1 MGESKEWVG
10 MRQLESAIDCSGE
23 YFRGCMEHQLYWYF
37 SADQVGRP
45 LLFIHSVNAAPSAI
59 ELKPL
64 FTHFQESRPAF
75 APDLP
80 GFGRSERNVG
90 EFTSIDFA
98 REIAAMIESL
108 PGDKAPDVVA
118 LSLGCEFV
126 ARAITEFSAKVR
138 SVTLISPTGFSARG
152 VVSKKTQQR
161 LKKIFEF
168 AGFGRNAFK
177 LLRTERSIR
186 YFYGMN
192 FSGCV
197 PNELVSYALKT
208 TKVPD
213 AHLMPLR
220 FLSMGLF
227 SENAVENLYQ
237 RLDLPVLVIFDR
249 DPNVSFERF
258 ADFENTANW
267 RFHRVAPSFG
277 MPHWEHS
284 GETVS
289 VIENFYAEC

>member
-1 MGESKEWVG
+1 MD
-10 MRQLESAIDCSGE
+10 QLDDAIDCGGE
-23 YFRGCMEHQLYWYF
+23 YFSGCKQHQLYWYR
-37 SADQVGRP
+37 SEDEVGRP

-64 FTHFQESRPAF
+64 FKHFQLSRPVF

-90 EFTSIDFA
+90 EFAPEDFA
-98 REIAAMIESL
+98 REIAAIIESL
-108 PGDKAPDVVA
+108 PGDEAPDVVA
-118 LSLGCEFV
+118 LSLSCEFV
-126 ARAITEFSAKVR
+126 ARAITDFGAKVR
-138 SVTLISPTGFSARG
+138 SVTFISPTGFSARG
-152 VVSKKTQQR
+152 TPSKKAQQR
-161 LKKIFEF
+161 FKKILGF
-168 AGFGRNAFK
+168 AGFGRNAFR

-192 FSGCV
+192 FSGFI

-208 TKVPD
+208 TKVPN
-213 AHLMPLR
+213 AHLMPLQ

-227 SENAVENLYQ
+227 TENAVDTLYQ

-258 ADFENTANW
+258 ADFEHAANW
-267 RFHRVAPSFG
+267 RFQRVAPSLG
-277 MPHWEHS
+277 MPHWEHPE
-284 GETVS
+284 ETVS
-289 VIENFYAEC
+289 AIENFYAEC